1 MTLNDRTKLIAL
13 AHLKNSESPTEVA
26 KRPELDISYSQALKL
41 SKQLVEAEK
50 RNTVLEL
57 FNMEEAALETLL
69 NTVSQELV
77 LTGEILGVESS
88 ANTAANG
95 LAKQLNGLD
104 LLESEFQSAA
114 IEIAR
119 NLKLQALASSEINTL
134 LTAAEALSKLQTAFF
149 AKGTN
154 VQVNNINADGFEK
167 YLQD

>member
-1 MTLNDRTKLIAL
+1 M
-13 AHLKNSESPTEVA
+13 
-26 KRPELDISYSQALKL
+26 
-41 SKQLVEAEK
+41 
-50 RNTVLEL
+50 
-57 FNMEEAALETLL
+57 
-69 NTVSQELV
+69 V